1 MTNAED
7 IIKTMTEA
15 FQNAQ
20 KQMIKSAVQMQNLFQ
35 DTMPDTGQY
44 GEDLTELE
52 LTRVKGKRQ
61 ILRNLYV
68 PYKGNTAEIDLVMV
82 HEKGI
87 FVFESKNYSG
97 WIFGSAEQE
106 QWTQSL
112 PNGEKHNF
120 YNPILQNATHI
131 AALAEYLR
139 IPRKEFF
146 SYIVFS
152 ERCSLKR
159 IPDDTSSVLIVK
171 RDGLLWSLRAVLTQL
186 PPIYNE
192 AVVQSIASILSPLT
206 VQDEEIQAKHAET
219 VQAAKERAQNSTVC
233 PLCGRPLI
241 KRRGKYGEFWGCSSY
256 PNCRFTRNIDRN

>member
-1 MTNAED
+1 MANAED

-35 DTMPDTGQY
+35 DTMPDIGQY

-68 PYKGNTAEIDLVMV
+68 PHKGNTAEIDLVMV

-112 PNGEKHNF
+112 PNGEKYSF
-120 YNPILQNATHI
+120 YNPIWQNATHI
-131 AALAEYLR
+131 AALAQYLK
-139 IPRKEFF
+139 ISPQNFF
-146 SYIVFS
+146 SCIVFS
-152 ERCSLKR
+152 ERCSLKKVPVD
-159 IPDDTSSVLIVK
+159 IPTVLIVK
-171 RDGLLWSLRAVLTQL
+171 RDDLLWNLHDVLYKL
-186 PPIYNE
+186 PPVYNE
-192 AVVQSIASILSPLT
+192 AVVQSIANILSPLA
-206 VQDEEIQAKHAET
+206 VQDKETQAKHAET
-219 VQAAKERAQNSTVC
+219 VQAAKERAKNSTVC
-233 PLCGRPLI
+233 PLCGRPLV